1 MRCFDVMLIQYYD
14 VLAAVVVVAFSFSP
28 TNLFRSSA
36 SHRPTTVLR
45 SESWARARVNAY
57 HLCVCHAVC
66 VCVNMS
72 KLSNNSYAEIDDMK
86 RVLGR
91 TINNSKTACLDTFK
105 FKSNSIIFNIGVC
118 NCVWERS
125 AALLNWVNEW
135 LLLFCRRHVLM
146 SALADCHR
154 QEFFVILD
162 FHSIRVEIHNN

>member
-1 MRCFDVMLIQYYD
+1 MFWCYVNSILWCISGCCCCCFLF
-14 VLAAVVVVAFSFSP
+14 LANKSFPQQRLSQADD
-28 TNLFRSSA
+28 RA
-36 SHRPTTVLR
+36 SIGII
-45 SESWARARVNAY
+45 SARARVNAY

-91 TINNSKTACLDTFK
+91 TINNSKTARLDTFK